1 MHTLRES
8 FMKKEKESDTEYS
21 AMQAAIMEENKNF
34 REQVQSLEESLELAL
49 KNVKNETERNVA
61 LEANI
66 HRLKTELATAR
77 DSIDLLKSEIKSFE
91 FKLKNQKEEILALSR
106 NQVLG
111 RNLMYLFVVFKA
123 Q

>member
-111 RNLMYLFVVFKA
+111 RNLML
-123 Q
+123 